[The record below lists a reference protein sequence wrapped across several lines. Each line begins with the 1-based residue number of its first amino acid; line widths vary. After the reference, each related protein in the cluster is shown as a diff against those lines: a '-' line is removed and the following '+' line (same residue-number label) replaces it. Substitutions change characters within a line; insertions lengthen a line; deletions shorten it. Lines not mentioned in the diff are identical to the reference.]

1 MRAER
6 FLPGIARILF
16 AGFCLTLA
24 SCGDVD
30 RNTGRESVSES
41 TIPIVVTGNY
51 PLHFFATRIA
61 SGIDTAPDI
70 ILPEI
75 DGDPASWIPG
85 TAQIQLLQSA
95 DLILVNGAGA
105 EPWLNWIALDQS
117 RLIDTSSEISRRLIT
132 LDESVLHQHG
142 PQGDH
147 SHQAT
152 AFTTWLD
159 PQLAIDQ
166 ARAVERALAA
176 LTPAHAAQYDDN
188 LSTLEQ
194 ELSELDEKLSELF
207 AQLQDRPV
215 FFYHPVYQYLQRR
228 YRING
233 QSLHWE
239 PGEEPSTPDWIEL
252 QQSRASHPARIM
264 IWEGEPLPST
274 AQRLLKSGI
283 TSVVFDTAANQPRQ
297 GDFASLMF
305 QNAQKLQATLQ
316 LSAADKAK

>member
-1 MRAER
+1 MRVDR
-6 FLPGIARILF
+6 LLPRSGRILF
-16 AGFCLTLA
+16 ACFCLTLA

-30 RNTGRESVSES
+30 RNTGGESVSES
-41 TIPIVVTGNY
+41 SIPIVVTSNY

-75 DGDPASWIPG
+75 DGDPASWIPD
-85 TAQIQLLQSA
+85 TAQIQTLQWA

-105 EPWLNWIALDQS
+105 EPWLNWITLDQG
-117 RLIDTSSEISRRLIT
+117 RIIDTSSEFSRQLIA

-142 PQGDH
+142 PKGDH
-147 SHQAT
+147 SHHAT
-152 AFTTWLD
+152 AFTTWLY

-176 LTPAHAAQYDDN
+176 LTPAHAAQYGHN
-188 LSTLEQ
+188 LSALEQ
-194 ELSELDEKLSELF
+194 ELSELDGKLSEVF

-215 FFYHPVYQYLQRR
+215 FFSHPVYQYLQRR

-239 PGEEPSTPDWIEL
+239 PGEEPSTPDWIDL

-264 IWEGEPLPST
+264 IWEDVPLPST
-274 AQRLLKSGI
+274 AQRLSKAGI
-283 TSVVFDTAANQPRQ
+283 TSVVFHTAANRPTQD
-297 GDFASLMF
+297 DFVSLMF

-316 LSAADKAK
+316 LSAAGKVK